1 MMGLA
6 SCDLA
11 TSLQGCQGKRKKM
24 VVSSLTI
31 STEEKIENGEVYVD
45 SDTNSMV
52 MESGRKVIVC

>member
-1 MMGLA
+1 
-6 SCDLA
+6 
-11 TSLQGCQGKRKKM
+11 M